1 MPTVKDGVAYEFT
14 SHLPLTYTEGGY
26 RTRLAFTAMLESD
39 FRKKEDA
46 MNELTVLFTLVVV
59 RIVLPVGLLL
69 LIGEL
74 SRSHKQSG
82 LKGI

>member
-1 MPTVKDGVAYEFT
+1 
-14 SHLPLTYTEGGY
+14 
-26 RTRLAFTAMLESD
+26 
-39 FRKKEDA
+39 

-74 SRSHKQSG
+74 SRSHKQPG

>member
-1 MPTVKDGVAYEFT
+1 MYQ
-14 SHLPLTYTEGGY
+14 
-26 RTRLAFTAMLESD
+26 
-39 FRKKEDA
+39 
-46 MNELTVLFTLVVV
+46 LTVLLTMVFL

-74 SRSHKQSG
+74 SHGRKRPS